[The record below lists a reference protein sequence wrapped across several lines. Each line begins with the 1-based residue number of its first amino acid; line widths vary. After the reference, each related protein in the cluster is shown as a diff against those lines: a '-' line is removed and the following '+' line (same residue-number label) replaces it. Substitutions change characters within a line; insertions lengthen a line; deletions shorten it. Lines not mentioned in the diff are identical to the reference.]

1 MTIYG
6 GNFSDSF
13 NQRQP
18 KENEGTIEQQYVVNN
33 LLHSG
38 FVSRGTFDERKNQ
51 HLEWTNQN
59 QYNNTFVHCQYHK
72 VMFNNELYT
81 IHQQQYY
88 NHNYNDFRSPHYSQ
102 IVVIRYLE
110 DKTEERLGVYLMDT
124 NEYLKDIKNLEVMDR
139 VS

>member
-13 NQRQP
+13 INKQP
-18 KENEGTIEQQYVVNN
+18 KENVGTQQQQDIVNEM
-33 LLHSG
+33 LHLG
-38 FVSRGTFDERKNQ
+38 FVSRGTFENKKQQ
-51 HLEWTNQN
+51 HTEWTEQS

-72 VMFNNELYT
+72 VVFNKETYT
-81 IHQQQYY
+81 IHQSQYY
-88 NHNYNDFRSPHYSQ
+88 NHNYTDHRSPGYTQ
-102 IVVIRYLE
+102 IVVIRYFE

-124 NEYLKDIKNLEVMDR
+124 KEYIKDLQTLEIIKR

>member
-13 NQRQP
+13 INKQP
-18 KENEGTIEQQYVVNN
+18 KENVGTQQQQDIVNEM
-33 LLHSG
+33 LHLG
-38 FVSRGTFDERKNQ
+38 FVSRGTFENKKQQ
-51 HLEWTNQN
+51 HAEWTEQS

-72 VMFNNELYT
+72 VVFNKETYT

-88 NHNYNDFRSPHYSQ
+88 NHNYNDHRSPGYTQ
-102 IVVIRYLE
+102 IVVIRYFE
-110 DKTEERLGVYLMDT
+110 DKIEERLGVYLMDT
-124 NEYLKDIKNLEVMDR
+124 KEYIKDLQTLEIIKR